1 MIEKIKSVAEIL
13 DSLGGKKE
21 IAKLVGITLTSVNH
35 WILVNRIGIKNRP
48 KILQIAKEKNI
59 NLTMLDVTPYRKRK
73 RVVELSKKYQEIIQ
87 DKSNDQSNQGIMT

>member
-48 KILQIAKEKNI
+48 KIIELAKDKNI
-59 NLTMLDVTPYRKRK
+59 TLTMLDLTQYRKRK
-73 RVVELSKKYQEIIQ
+73 MVVQLSKKYQELIQ
-87 DKSNDQSNQGIMT
+87 NKPLNQETMP